1 MINARP
7 VYIDCA
13 TPQDQMRDVMVTAHV
28 SPFGDLVRLVGYP
41 IVDFT
46 PQSARKLADAILSII
61 GPSESTHGE

>member
-13 TPQDQMRDVMVTAHV
+13 TPHDQMRDVKVCPHVT
-28 SPFGDLVRLVGYP
+28 SWGDLVRIVGYP
-41 IVDFT
+41 IMDFT
-46 PQSARKLADAILSII
+46 PQDGRKLADAILSII